1 MSDRKL
7 PTPTRMLLLL
17 FLLICTPLI
26 DAQSAFQPTDGGIF
40 LGSFRTRAHRVAG
53 DVFLLTERIMEI
65 RGYSYDGTAPVV
77 YFWADT
83 NPRPT
88 RGGTILS
95 DGSPSLNCATRDGD
109 PDLPRAENLPAQRVE
124 FPDGLSIRD
133 FWGGSLSVWC
143 ERFAA
148 NFGDMIFPNEEDV
161 DLSLLSAIT
170 PEPQLE
176 CGVDQTPPIAR
187 TPAGY
192 NCQPLNDDYQ
202 VRWQV
207 DGSNL
212 NVELVGRIPDNTYM
226 GWGISGRTTET
237 WMIGADT
244 VIADYPNSGP
254 RARDF
259 FMDQRAQCNGQAG
272 VCADTTTGGF
282 TSDISNVSGEKDDDF
297 GLTLVRFTR
306 PLIPTDRAATS
317 SRGESID
324 KSISTTPGI
333 PTYIVWALGP
343 INEVSN
349 PLFHSI
355 DFARRGGG
363 PSVSLEFGRSV
374 QDNCFPLA
382 TLGATPAPTPV
393 PPPPF
398 RRPLLGDDLVDF
410 LAHIGP
416 SGGPRGYTAIT
427 GQPSWG
433 IAWYINGYLIPKLVL
448 RRGTTYTFRVS
459 GGDNPE
465 FDAEF
470 HPLYLTDG
478 MAGGYLQK
486 TPSARAMEMVFA
498 GIEITGRDADG
509 GVTDFVSTATGPI
522 CAYQT
527 TSATTTDAEL
537 GSFQEYFSTLDSS
550 CADDQALLDQ
560 AGVLTFTP
568 DENTPD
574 LIYYHCVTHFDLGY
588 EIQVI
593 DDDAPQLTQMPTAA
607 PTQFVDFQINSLP
620 GQLAGSTLR
629 TFVERAN
636 PLANGQDTLT
646 VRLTVP
652 ALGWVGFAIS
662 ETGQMIGS
670 EAIIGLPD
678 TGEVMKYSLNAQNT
692 AGVVPMP
699 ESQQT
704 LIDARI
710 EQDRGRTTLIF
721 TKILVEEGE
730 IPIDGSGQNIFLSA
744 FGSGNTLGIHASRE
758 PYTLNLETGE
768 LVGGVITRNSSLWAA
783 HGWLMTISWAVLSP
797 LAIGSSLLR
806 NYFRCCKEG
815 LWFHLHRGLNMMV
828 VLFTTIAFLI
838 AVAAIS
844 QETPTGGDAKHF
856 STEVG
861 DGHRTIGLVIFL
873 LALAQAIG
881 GMLRPHLPAATTA
894 KKSRDVED
902 QQQEEQA
909 ASTPKKSTAR
919 KVWEIGHRIVGLSL
933 LGLCWYQLQLG
944 IRLYYSIF
952 SLDGVGTALTAL
964 WVVIVCLVG
973 TVAVGLVGDKC
984 IGLNDD

>member
-1 MSDRKL
+1 
-7 PTPTRMLLLL
+7 MLNPNLSARWLVLL
-17 FLLICTPLI
+17 FFTCVVSAAL
-26 DAQSAFQPTDGGIF
+26 AQTTFQPTDGGIF

-53 DVFLLTERIMEI
+53 DIFLLTERIMEI

-77 YFWADT
+77 YFWADA
-83 NPRPT
+83 NPRPS

-95 DGSPSLNCATRDGD
+95 DGSPSLNCATRGGD

-124 FPDGLSIRD
+124 FPDDLSIRD
-133 FWGGSLSVWC
+133 FWGGSLSIWC
-143 ERFAA
+143 ERFSA
-148 NFGDMIFPNEEDV
+148 NFGDMIFPLEEEV
-161 DLSLLSAIT
+161 DLSLLDAVV
-170 PEPQLE
+170 PEPELE

-187 TPAGY
+187 TPQGY
-192 NCQPLNDDYQ
+192 SCQPLNDDYQ

-226 GWGISGRTTET
+226 GWGVSGRTSES
-237 WMIGADT
+237 WMIGSDA

-272 VCADTTTGGF
+272 VCADTAGGF
-282 TSDISNVSGEKDDDF
+282 TSDIGNVSGEKDDEF

-306 PLIPTDRAATS
+306 PLVPTDRTATS
-317 SRGESID
+317 SRGESVD

-333 PTYIVWALGP
+333 PTFIVWALGP

-363 PSVSLEFGRSV
+363 PSVSLEFGRAV
-374 QDNCFPLA
+374 QDNCVPLA
-382 TLGATPAPTPV
+382 TLGATAAPTPV

-398 RRPLLGDDLVDF
+398 PRPLLGDDMVDF
-410 LAHIGP
+410 VAHIGP

-433 IAWYINGYLIPKLVL
+433 IAWYINGYLIPRLVL

-459 GGDNPE
+459 GGINPE
-465 FDAEF
+465 FDAEY
-470 HPLYLTDG
+470 HPFYLTDG

-486 TPSARAMEMVFA
+486 TPSARAMETVYG

-509 GVTDFVSTATGPI
+509 GVTDFISTATGPI

-527 TSATTTDAEL
+527 TAATTTEAEL
-537 GSFQEYFSTLDSS
+537 GSFDEYFSTLDSS
-550 CADDQALLDQ
+550 CAEDETLLSQ

-568 DENTPD
+568 DDTTPD

-588 EIQVI
+588 EIEII
-593 DDDAPQLTQMPTAA
+593 DNDAPQLTQMPTAA
-607 PTQFVDFQINSLP
+607 PTQFIDFQINSLP

-636 PLANGQDTLT
+636 PLAGGQDTLT

-670 EAIIGLPD
+670 IGIVGLPD
-678 TGEVMKYSLNAQNT
+678 TGEVKKYSLNAQNT

-699 ESQQT
+699 DSQQT
-704 LIDARI
+704 LIDTRI
-710 EQDRGRTTLIF
+710 EQDRGRTTLVF
-721 TKILVEEGE
+721 TKILVEEDE
-730 IPIDGSGQNIFLSA
+730 IPIDAVGQNIFLSA
-744 FGSGNTLGIHASRE
+744 FGSGNTLGFHASRE

-768 LVGGVITRNSSLWAA
+768 LVGGVSTRNNSLWAA
-783 HGWLMTISWAVLSP
+783 HGWLMTIAWAVLSP

-806 NYFRCCKEG
+806 SYFRCCKEG
-815 LWFHLHRGLNMMV
+815 LWFQLHRGLNMLV
-828 VLFTTIAFLI
+828 ILFTTIAFLI

-844 QETPTGGDAKHF
+844 QETPAGADAGHF
-856 STEVG
+856 STG
-861 DGHRTIGLVIFL
+861 ISDGHRTIDLVIFI
-873 LALAQAIG
+873 LAFAQALG
-881 GMLRPHLPAATTA
+881 GMLRPHLQAAAT
-894 KKSRDVED
+894 KNSKDEED
-902 QQQEEQA
+902 QKTEEQA
-909 ASTPKKSTAR
+909 ASTPKKSKAR
-919 KVWEIGHRIVGLSL
+919 KVWEIGHRVVGLSL

-964 WVVIVCLVG
+964 WVVIACLVG
-973 TVAVGLVGDKC
+973 TISVGLIGDKC
-984 IGLNDD
+984 IGLNGK